1 MLVLKITAGTAVL
14 SNTNGVVVLEP
25 VVVVVDFEDAVVQ
38 LVMDV

>member
-14 SNTNGVVVLEP
+14 SNGVVVLEP
-25 VVVVVDFEDAVVQ
+25 IVVVVDFVDAVVQ